1 MCKQPQHRPLMGK
14 LSSEKGRIPHLMEEA
29 LAIIGGYIFPPDQ
42 CTAEVY
48 IMGACGGEEGK

>member
-1 MCKQPQHRPLMGK
+1 MSSK
-14 LSSEKGRIPHLMEEA
+14 LHLMEEA

-48 IMGACGGEEGK
+48 IMDACGGEEGK